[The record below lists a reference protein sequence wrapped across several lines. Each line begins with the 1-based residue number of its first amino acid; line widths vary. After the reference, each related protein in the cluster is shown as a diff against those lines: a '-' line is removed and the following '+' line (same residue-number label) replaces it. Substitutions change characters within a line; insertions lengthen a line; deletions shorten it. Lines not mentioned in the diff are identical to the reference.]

1 MKYRYI
7 VIEREY
13 GSGGT
18 EIGHILSE
26 ITDIPCYGT
35 EIQQETAAA
44 LNIPVSEIEKYEE
57 SVTNSLLYS
66 LYAMSKMNSGSDEI
80 LSREDKIFIEQ
91 QKIIRGHAMQG
102 AAIFVGRCAGAA
114 IKSEDD
120 VLSVFIRADKE
131 FRMERAVREYGIDQA
146 SAAYIMAR
154 YDKKRRSYYSANTG
168 KKWNDPSNYHLVLDS
183 GKLGLNL
190 CAEIIKTAGLMRNS

>member
-1 MKYRYI
+1 MKYRYV

-18 EIGHILSE
+18 ETGHILSE
-26 ITDIPCYGT
+26 ITGVPCYGA
-35 EIQQETAAA
+35 EIQQETAEA

-66 LYAMSKMNSGSDEI
+66 LYAMSKLNGGSDDI
-80 LSREDKIFIEQ
+80 LSKEDKIFVEQ
-91 QKIIRGHAMQG
+91 QQIIRGHAMQG
-102 AAIFVGRCAGAA
+102 PSIFVGRCAGAA
-114 IKSEDD
+114 IKAYDG

-131 FRMERAVREYGIDQA
+131 SRIERAVREYGIDQA

-154 YDKKRRSYYSANTG
+154 YDKKRRSYYAANTG
-168 KKWNDPSNYHLVLDS
+168 RKWSDPDNYHIVLDS
-183 GKLGLNL
+183 GKLGIKT
-190 CAEIIKTAGLMRNS
+190 CAEIIKSAFTG